1 MHFMVPVIGRF
12 TTIKQVSCEPS
23 APPSTSADWLF
34 LPFSGSQG
42 PRVWNQA
49 VGPEDLF
56 STSSLALIRITEDML
71 VAFRENLNKDR
82 NPPSMMHVDHFN
94 SILILLTSSARP
106 THVTHIP
113 CGREKG
119 SFLALTLTDTDL

>member
-1 MHFMVPVIGRF
+1 MVPVIGRF
-12 TTIKQVSCEPS
+12 TTIKQVSCS
-23 APPSTSADWLF
+23 YLASPSTNAYWLF
-34 LPFSGSQG
+34 VPYSGSQG

-94 SILILLTSSARP
+94 SILILLTSLLDPRTSL
-106 THVTHIP
+106 V
-113 CGREKG
+113 
-119 SFLALTLTDTDL
+119 FLVEQRRVPF